1 MNRSESKYFNTA
13 ARMDEAFLAL
23 LAKKDFSYITVKE
36 ICAAAGVNR
45 STFYLHYE
53 TMADLLSE
61 SLTYMNRRFL
71 ASFDADSSFVSR
83 IADCPLGE
91 LVLLV
96 PEYLHPYLN
105 FVRENQALYRA
116 AMERP
121 ETFGS
126 MEAYQSMFRYIFDPI
141 LARFDV
147 PENERRYRMAFYLNG
162 IAAVVAEWLRGGC
175 EESVEAIA
183 NLIVTCVP
191 DHRERL
197 LQQ

>member
-13 ARMDEAFLAL
+13 ARMDEAFLSI
-23 LAKKDFSYITVKE
+23 LAKKDFAYITVKE

-53 TMADLLSE
+53 TMADLLAE
-61 SLTYMNRRFL
+61 SLSYMNRRFL
-71 ASFDADSSFVSR
+71 ASFDADHGFISR
-83 IADCPLGE
+83 IETSPLGE
-91 LVLLV
+91 LVLLA

-105 FVRENQALYRA
+105 FVRDNQALYRA

-126 MEAYQSMFRYIFDPI
+126 MAAYRDLFRYVFDPI

-147 PENERRYRMAFYLNG
+147 PEGERRYRMAFYLNG
-162 IAAVVAEWLRGGC
+162 IAAIVAEWLRGGC
-175 EESVEAIA
+175 EERVEAIA
-183 NLIVTCVP
+183 DIIVACVP
-191 DHRERL
+191 DYPGKA
-197 LQQ
+197 